1 MNATSWP
8 PEKRFL
14 RDTETAAW
22 YGVSIDKLRWD
33 RCHAKRVP
41 FVKVDGRVFYD
52 TLVVGPIIAEC
63 FGVPVRPLQYAPSA
77 PSRTV
82 AIAQEAA
89 RRLEQPGHC
98 AGYLQTALA
107 GADRVK
113 LGAAVALLVR
123 GGSPE
128 VMRMAQRHLVDAVQR
143 VALTEAADEQR
154 PGVAA

>member
-1 MNATSWP
+1 MNATT
-8 PEKRFL
+8 R
-14 RDTETAAW
+14 TALSDPA
-22 YGVSIDKLRWD
+22 
-33 RCHAKRVP
+33 A
-41 FVKVDGRVFYD
+41 
-52 TLVVGPIIAEC
+52 A
-63 FGVPVRPLQYAPSA
+63 
-77 PSRTV
+77 RTV

-89 RRLEQPGHC
+89 RRLEQPGRC
-98 AGYLQTALA
+98 AGHLQTALA

-128 VMRMAQRHLVDAVQR
+128 VMRMAQGHIVDAVQR